1 MSPNW
6 KIIYF
11 IYIFPDTPLG
21 KNDGSVKG
29 VRYFTCPPK
38 RGVFVKPK
46 NLRPDRKGKEIRMR
60 KRNRENS
67 FGERSGVASGRAKQ
81 PAKI

>member
-1 MSPNW
+1 M
-6 KIIYF
+6 
-11 IYIFPDTPLG
+11 G

-29 VRYFTCPPK
+29 VRYFSCPPK

-46 NLRPDRKGKEIRMR
+46 NLRPDRKGKELRMR

-67 FGERSGVASGRAKQ
+67 FGERSGRAKL
-81 PAKI
+81 PAKT